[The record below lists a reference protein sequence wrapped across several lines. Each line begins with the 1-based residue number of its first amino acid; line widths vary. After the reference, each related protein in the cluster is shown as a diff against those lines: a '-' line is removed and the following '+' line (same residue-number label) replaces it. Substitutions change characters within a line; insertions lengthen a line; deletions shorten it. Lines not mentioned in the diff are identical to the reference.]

1 MEGNKRNKRPFEES
15 SDKNYINLKI
25 KSQDG
30 TFMYYKVKPTS
41 IMKKLFMSYSERK
54 QILNYKTIRFLYN
67 GNRVSSRS
75 TVNQDDTI
83 LHFKVNTS
91 TIMKDIFMSY
101 SSKKQ
106 MMNYKVFRFFLD
118 GKRLSSHKTVNE
130 LGLKNGD
137 EIDAM
142 IHQDGGG
149 SACNY

>member
-1 MEGNKRNKRPFEES
+1 IISQFFPRKLKKKMAEGSRKFIK
-15 SDKNYINLKI
+15 LKI
-25 KSQDG
+25 KA
-30 TFMYYKVKPTS
+30 
-41 IMKKLFMSYSERK
+41 
-54 QILNYKTIRFLYN
+54 
-67 GNRVSSRS
+67 
-75 TVNQDDTI
+75 QDDTI
-83 LHFKVNTS
+83 LHFKVNPS

-106 MMNYKVFRFFLD
+106 MMNYKVFRFFFD
-118 GKRLSSHKTVNE
+118 GKRLSPKKTVNE